1 MSSIV
6 VRRPVFGIRAEAIRA
21 QNDNATIDAAFF
33 AAFSATF
40 PDGEAFFVRSVRRFA
55 HKVSPKLAAD
65 VTAFA
70 TQEAHH
76 AGEHRAFNAVAET
89 CGFDLAPIAE
99 DSRRHLAIA
108 EKKSPERRLATT
120 LALEHFT
127 AIFAREVLSNPQHLA
142 FLDPQSRQMW
152 RWHALEEIEHKAVA
166 FNVFEAI
173 TAEWSP
179 LRRWATRSWA
189 LIDGLARVGAVM
201 WRGMR
206 RLQPQKSRWLL
217 LAYLFVSPGPVR
229 AIALDLLSFFRPGFH
244 PNDHDDTALI
254 APVAAEV
261 ASLNEKELHKIPA

>member
-6 VRRPVFGIRAEAIRA
+6 VRRPAFGIRAESIRA
-21 QNDNATIDAAFF
+21 QSENATVDAAFF

-55 HKVSPKLAAD
+55 HKVGPKLAAD

-76 AGEHRAFNAVAET
+76 AGEHSAFNALAQN

-108 EKKSPERRLATT
+108 EKKSPEARLATT

-127 AIFAREVLSNPQHLA
+127 AIFAREVLRNPKLLA
-142 FLDPQSRQMW
+142 FLDPQSRSMW

-166 FNVFEAI
+166 FNVFEAV
-173 TAEWSP
+173 TAQWSP
-179 LRRWATRSWA
+179 LRRWSMRTSRS
-189 LIDGLARVGAVM
+189 
-201 WRGMR
+201 
-206 RLQPQKSRWLL
+206 
-217 LAYLFVSPGPVR
+217 
-229 AIALDLLSFFRPGFH
+229 
-244 PNDHDDTALI
+244 
-254 APVAAEV
+254 
-261 ASLNEKELHKIPA
+261 